1 MTGLIANIGT
11 SDLTVKIDVLDYFFP
26 LDARNEPN
34 MALPFELCK
43 LRLKD

>member
-1 MTGLIANIGT
+1 MTVLIANIGI
-11 SDLTVKIDVLDYFFP
+11 SDLTEKIDGLDYFFP

-34 MALPFELCK
+34 MALSFELYN